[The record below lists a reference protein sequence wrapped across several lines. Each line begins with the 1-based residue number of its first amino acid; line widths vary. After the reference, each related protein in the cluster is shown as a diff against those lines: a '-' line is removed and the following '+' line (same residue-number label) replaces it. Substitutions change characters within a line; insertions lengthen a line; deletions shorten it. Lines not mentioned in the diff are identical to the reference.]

1 MRVDIMKEIKLAITT
16 AISSQISEI
25 AKAMA
30 TQIKE
35 AISIEMST
43 TTKDNMTMSPVELEE
58 ELDPIPQS
66 PKMNQEEST
75 PMEVDIDQRKRK
87 VPTDIDD
94 STTNH
99 RITPSRNLRPQKH
112 RGLVSTPKKTLKEG
126 QKTD

>member
-1 MRVDIMKEIKLAITT
+1 MRIDIIKEIKLATT
-16 AISSQISEI
+16 IAISSQISEI

-58 ELDPIPQS
+58 DLDSITQS
-66 PKMNQEEST
+66 PKMTNDDST
-75 PMEVDIDQRKRK
+75 PIEVDTDQRKRK
-87 VPTDIDD
+87 APTDIEEP
-94 STTNH
+94 TTTH
-99 RITPSRNLRPQKH
+99 RITSSRNLRLQKH